1 MFCTLE
7 RMIKRMEIF
16 TLLETLEDIL
26 EKSRTLPFT
35 DKSIVEKEQFLDIIK
50 EIRLKLPD
58 ELKQAKWIKEER
70 ERIISEA
77 QKDADDIVKEA
88 ENRIISMIDE
98 HEITR
103 KAYDKKTEII
113 ADANEMYREITQG
126 TTTYVDGILANIENN
141 MLELGKTLSGVE
153 MSIQNALE
161 TIQNNR
167 KELK

>member
-1 MFCTLE
+1 L
-7 RMIKRMEIF
+7 
-16 TLLETLEDIL
+16 
-26 EKSRTLPFT
+26 
-35 DKSIVEKEQFLDIIK
+35 QFLDIIK
-50 EIRLKLPD
+50 EIRLRLPD

-77 QKDADDIVKEA
+77 QKDAEDIVKEA

-98 HEITR
+98 HEITK

-126 TTTYVDGILANIENN
+126 TNTYVDGILANIENN

-153 MSIQNALE
+153 MSLQNALE

>member
-1 MFCTLE
+1 
-7 RMIKRMEIF
+7 MEIF

-26 EKSRTLPFT
+26 ENSRSLPFT
-35 DKSIVEKEQFLDIIK
+35 SKSMVDKEEMLEIIK
-50 EIRLKLPD
+50 EIRIKLPD

-70 ERIISEA
+70 QRILVEA
-77 QKDADDIVKEA
+77 QKEADGIVKEA

-98 HEITR
+98 HEITK

>member
-1 MFCTLE
+1 
-7 RMIKRMEIF
+7 MEIF

-35 DKSIVEKEQFLDIIK
+35 EKCIVEKEQLLDIIK

-153 MSIQNALE
+153 MSIQSALE

>member
-1 MFCTLE
+1 
-7 RMIKRMEIF
+7 MEIF

-26 EKSRTLPFT
+26 ENSKTLPFS
-35 DKSIVEKEQFLDIIK
+35 DKSIIEKEQFLDIIK
-50 EIRLKLPD
+50 EIRLKLPE

-70 ERIISEA
+70 ERIIAEA
-77 QKDADDIVKEA
+77 QKDADDIVREA

-98 HEITR
+98 HEITK

-113 ADANEMYREITQG
+113 ADANEMYREITKG
-126 TTTYVDGILANIENN
+126 TNDYVDGILANIENN
-141 MLELGKTLSGVE
+141 MLELGKSLS
-153 MSIQNALE
+153 NAVE

>member
-1 MFCTLE
+1 
-7 RMIKRMEIF
+7 MEIF

-26 EKSRTLPFT
+26 ENSRSLPFT
-35 DKSIVEKEQFLDIIK
+35 SKSMVDKEEMLEIIK
-50 EIRLKLPD
+50 EIRIKLPD

-70 ERIISEA
+70 QRILVEA
-77 QKDADDIVKEA
+77 QKEADGIVKEA

-103 KAYDKKTEII
+103 KAYDQKAEII
-113 ADANEMYREITQG
+113 ETANEMSREISKG
-126 TTTYVDGILANIENN
+126 TKDYADSILLNIETA
-141 MLELGKTLSGVE
+141 L
-153 MSIQNALE
+153 QNALE

>member
-1 MFCTLE
+1 
-7 RMIKRMEIF
+7 MEIF
-16 TLLETLEDIL
+16 TLLETLEEII
-26 EKSRTLPFT
+26 EKSKNLPFT
-35 DKSIVEKEQFLDIIK
+35 NKSVIDKEEFLEIIK

-70 ERIISEA
+70 QRILLEA
-77 QKDADDIVKEA
+77 QKEADELVKEA

-103 KAYDKKTEII
+103 KAYEQKAEII
-113 ADANEMYREITQG
+113 ETANEMAREISNG
-126 TTTYVDGILANIENN
+126 TKEHADKLLAEIETL
-141 MLELGKTLSGVE
+141 LENELK
-153 MSIQNALE
+153 